1 MVFKPLQRTMMYLN
15 FYKMDEDLKIYVI
28 TAQKP
33 FFLKSFFMR
42 KKSDE
47 EKLFDKEISRL
58 LKARRDEKKLT
69 QEIVSER
76 SGVTRITIGKW
87 ERGEKTPQSFDLYNV
102 IKILYKNPA
111 EFWESLASNYE
122 KRVSPIQAAAEKD
135 KYLKYVEQTR
145 KKRNGMG

>member
-1 MVFKPLQRTMMYLN
+1 
-15 FYKMDEDLKIYVI
+15 
-28 TAQKP
+28 
-33 FFLKSFFMR
+33 MR

-58 LKARRDEKKLT
+58 LRAKRDEKKLT

-102 IKILYKNPA
+102 LKILYKNPA

-122 KRVSPIQAAAEKD
+122 KRVSPIQAAAEKN

-145 KKRNGMG
+145 KKRNGIG